1 MSERADVVIVGAG
14 PAGSRAAA
22 VLAQA
27 GARVVLL
34 EKQRFP
40 RAKTC
45 GGGLVWRG
53 RRKLP
58 KDLELPVQ
66 SESARARL
74 RWEPASDGVLVTREF
89 PIVTMTLRTELDH
102 ALARYAAQAGAQLR
116 EASPL
121 LSLERASSVW
131 RVQSAHG
138 LILAPVLIAADGA
151 SGVCARMAGWKD
163 ALATIPALETELV
176 SERSL
181 RGEALFDFAALD
193 SGYAWCFEK
202 RGLLS
207 VGILSM
213 QRGHQGLRGQLQAWL
228 QAQGLSE
235 LRVHEQAGYVI
246 PVRPRPCLAQN
257 QCLLVGDAAGLVD
270 PLTAEGISLALSSGE
285 LAAKAAL
292 ESNPEA
298 AYRRWLRAELLPELR
313 AARWL
318 AHLVYQRRQL
328 ARWVLRRGASSA
340 CEAMVAVVSGE
351 RGYRSFLRSPRAW
364 TRLITR

>member
-22 VLAQA
+22 VLAKA

-40 RAKTC
+40 RPKTC

-53 RRKLP
+53 RRNLP
-58 KDLELPVQ
+58 KDLALPVQ
-66 SESARARL
+66 SESCRARL
-74 RWEPASDGVLVTREF
+74 RWDRATEGVVVQREF
-89 PIVTMTLRTELDH
+89 PIVSMTLRTELDQ
-102 ALARYAAQAGAQLR
+102 ALAQYAVQAGAQLR

-121 LSLERASSVW
+121 MSLERESSLW
-131 RVQSAHG
+131 RVHSAHG
-138 LILAPVLIAADGA
+138 VILAPVLIAADGA

-176 SERSL
+176 SERSPL
-181 RGEALFDFAALD
+181 GEALFDFAALS

-213 QRGHQGLRGQLQAWL
+213 QRGHQGLRAELQAWL
-228 QAQGLSE
+228 KAQGLAS
-235 LRVHEQAGYVI
+235 LRIHEQAGYVI
-246 PVRPRPCLAQN
+246 PVRPRPSLARN

-285 LAAKAAL
+285 QAAKAAL
-292 ESNPEA
+292 EPNPEG
-298 AYRRWLRAELLPELR
+298 AYQRWLHAELLPELR
-313 AARWL
+313 AARLL

-328 ARWVLRRGASSA
+328 ASWVLRRGASSA

-364 TRLITR
+364 ARLITR